1 MLHSTIDFDCA
12 GFEPTGRKRF
22 KPYVNF
28 GSAYSKAML
37 LEVEEFEDIERRHLA
52 GEKLSLD
59 EDTKSR
65 LVRAVRCITNVYFI
79 LAPDQLKIKIGQAKD
94 VNKRLNSLRGSSPC
108 ELRLLA
114 SVRSYGDFEAY
125 LHKKL
130 AASRLHG
137 EWFRADEQVLSVV
150 EAAIDGGAR
159 EILAALNIDI
169 DAI

>member
-1 MLHSTIDFDCA
+1 MLLSRIDFDVA
-12 GFEPTGRKRF
+12 GFEPTARKRF

-28 GSAYSKAML
+28 GSCYSKQML
-37 LEVEEFEDIERRHLA
+37 LEVEEFEDVERRHKA
-52 GEKLSLD
+52 GERLSLD

-65 LVRAVRCITNVYFI
+65 LVRAVRCMTNIYFI
-79 LAPDQLKIKIGQAKD
+79 LAPDQMKIKIGQAKD
-94 VNKRLNSLRGSSPC
+94 VSKRLNNLRGSSPC

-130 AASRLHG
+130 ASSRLHG
-137 EWFRADEQVLSVV
+137 EWFRADEQVLDVV
-150 EAAIDGGAR
+150 EAAVDGGAR
-159 EILAALNIDI
+159 EILAALKIDL

>member
-1 MLHSTIDFDCA
+1 MLHSTIDFDMS
-12 GFEPTGRKRF
+12 GFEPTARKRF
-22 KPYVNF
+22 KPYVNL
-28 GSAYSKAML
+28 GSCYSKKML

-52 GEKLSLD
+52 GEKLNLD

-79 LAPDQLKIKIGQAKD
+79 LAPDQLKIKIGQARD

-137 EWFRADEQVLSVV
+137 EWFMADEKVLSVV

>member
-1 MLHSTIDFDCA
+1 MSDFDFA
-12 GFEPTGRKRF
+12 VFEPTARKRF

-28 GSAYSKAML
+28 GPAFSKQML

-52 GEKLSLD
+52 GEKFELD
-59 EDTKSR
+59 ENTKSR
-65 LVRAVRCITNVYFI
+65 LVRAVRCMTNIYFI

-94 VNKRLNSLRGSSPC
+94 VSKRLSALRTSSPC

-114 SVRSYGDFEAY
+114 SVRSYGDFERY

-137 EWFRADEQVLSVV
+137 EWFKADDQVLSVV
-150 EAAIDGGAR
+150 EAAVDGGAR
-159 EILAALNIDI
+159 EILAALKIDI
-169 DAI
+169 ESI

>member
-1 MLHSTIDFDCA
+1 MLHSMSDFDI
-12 GFEPTGRKRF
+12 GLFEPTARKRF

-28 GSAYSKAML
+28 GPSYSKQML

-52 GEKLSLD
+52 GERFDLD

-65 LVRAVRCITNVYFI
+65 LVRAVRCMTNVYFI
-79 LAPDQLKIKIGQAKD
+79 LAPDQLQIKIGQAKD

-114 SVRSYGDFEAY
+114 SVRSYGDFEMY

-130 AASRLHG
+130 AASRLRG
-137 EWFRADEQVLSVV
+137 EWFKADEQVLSVV
-150 EAAIDGGAR
+150 EAAIDGGPRA
-159 EILAALNIDI
+159 ILAALNIDI